1 MLLLY
6 CRFVIRKLYAF
17 AHGEIVGDNPDS
29 PMNQELLLPGH
40 LFNMLFKEQLQLWL
54 QGLKSVLLR
63 DLRTSSSVSTMTTS
77 SASSQNEIYDA
88 NVWLDDT
95 YFRACLSKTGEPASK
110 LLYFVATGN
119 LPSTNHSGLELRQ
132 TSGFSIVAEKL
143 NYLRFISHFR
153 CVHRGQFFAQMR
165 TTTVRKLLPES
176 WGKTTK
182 KTHEKKFQNNDD
194 RNFRLVSSLLMSGI
208 HSLS

>member
-1 MLLLY
+1 
-6 CRFVIRKLYAF
+6 LYAF

-63 DLRTSSSVSTMTTS
+63 DLRTSSSVVTTTP
-77 SASSQNEIYDA
+77 ASSSPQNEIYDT

-95 YFRACLSKTGEPASK
+95 YFRTCLNKTGEPASK
-110 LLYFVATGN
+110 LLYFVTTGN
-119 LPSTNHSGLELRQ
+119 LPSNHSGLELRQ
-132 TSGFSIVAEKL
+132 TSGFSIVAEKI

-153 CVHRGQFFAQMR
+153 CVHRGQFFTQMR
-165 TTTVRKLLPES
+165 TTTVRKLLPET
-176 WGKTTK
+176 WGKNSK
-182 KTHEKKFQNNDD
+182 KNIMTYQKNEDKEFFH
-194 RNFRLVSSLLMSGI
+194 
-208 HSLS
+208 LSVHFSPSD